1 MKVTKITS
9 PSHLKVGDR
18 FDFSC
23 NGSGRG
29 GHYRVGAI
37 VTKVNRK
44 TVAATEAERSYSPG
58 TLWRVTIDEYNPAY
72 IYDYENIA
80 PIDAA

>member
-9 PSHLKVGDR
+9 PSQLKVGDKI
-18 FDFSC
+18 DFTC

-44 TVAATEAERSYSPG
+44 TVAATEAERSYRPG
-58 TLWRVTIDEYNPAY
+58 TLWRVAINEDTPAY
-72 IYDYENIA
+72 IYDYENVT
-80 PIDAA
+80 PL